1 MIGPYL
7 ELGWNIKAIP
17 AKEKGPRDPGW
28 PDLKPSAAELERHVA
43 KGGNVGVRLGAS
55 SGGLVDADLDCP
67 EALALQD
74 FYLPSTG
81 AVFGRASKPRS
92 HRLYIAAGAIFAA
105 YTDPLTSET
114 LVELRADG
122 RTGGA
127 HQTLIPPS
135 VADGERREWLGE
147 TIEPAIADAAALSRR
162 VAWLAIG
169 CLVMRHLSEYAARRP
184 GPDLVDLLHEAE
196 PKLGQAAR
204 QWLGKRDAPRS
215 NSKPRRLMTNDELRL
230 AELVAAISNDALSW
244 DEWNRIGLAV
254 FAASGGSEEG
264 YIAFDDL
271 SARAAKY
278 DPHETRARW
287 QHYHRSPPSRIGVGT
302 LIHLA
307 RQNGWPRGAAA

>member
-1 MIGPYL
+1 MIGRYIAS
-7 ELGWNIKAIP
+7 GWDLKPIP

-28 PDLKPSAAELERHVA
+28 PNLQFSPDELERHVA

-127 HQTLIPPS
+127 HQTLI
-135 VADGERREWLGE
+135 
-147 TIEPAIADAAALSRR
+147 
-162 VAWLAIG
+162 
-169 CLVMRHLSEYAARRP
+169 
-184 GPDLVDLLHEAE
+184 
-196 PKLGQAAR
+196 
-204 QWLGKRDAPRS
+204 
-215 NSKPRRLMTNDELRL
+215 
-230 AELVAAISNDALSW
+230 
-244 DEWNRIGLAV
+244 
-254 FAASGGSEEG
+254 
-264 YIAFDDL
+264 AFDDL

>member
-17 AKEKGPRDPGW
+17 ANEKGPRDPGW

-55 SGGLVDADLDCP
+55 SGDLVDIDLDCV
-67 EALALQD
+67 EALTLQD
-74 FYLPSTG
+74 IYLPSTG

-105 YTDPLTSET
+105 YTDPLTGET
-114 LVELRADG
+114 LAELRADG

-135 VADGERREWLGE
+135 VAGGERREWLGE
-147 TIEPAIADAAALSRR
+147 TIEPAIVDAAALSRR

-184 GPDLVDLLHEAE
+184 GPDLVDLLQEAE

-204 QWLGKRDAPRS
+204 QWLGTRDEPRG
-215 NSKPRRLMTNDELRL
+215 NPKARRLMTNDELRL
-230 AELVAAISNDALSW
+230 AELVAAIPNKGLAW
-244 DEWNRIGLAV
+244 DEWNKVGLAIH
-254 FAASGGSEEG
+254 AAAGGSEEG
-264 YIAFDDL
+264 YIAFDDF
-271 SARAAKY
+271 SARSTKY

-287 QHYHRSPPSRIGVGT
+287 LHFHRSPPNRIGVGT
-302 LIHLA
+302 LVHLA
-307 RQNGWPRGAAA
+307 RQNGWTRRAA